1 MAALLL
7 DGSAFD
13 RPHPYPGRNIGVL
26 AHLTRPPSASFD
38 LSPSCSIPQASGE
51 CSDCRPCEARDSS
64 WMVGYLNCPQPALF
78 SSRHSGQVR
87 WLHSSRMVWFFGRP
101 NPISEPEFSSPAHL
115 TCPHPILR
123 CPAYLT
129 LSPVTQANRTQT
141 PTVKGPEPI
150 GRLQL
155 LL

>member
-1 MAALLL
+1 MVALLS
-7 DGSAFD
+7 DGLVFWPAQ
-13 RPHPYPGRNIGVL
+13 PYLRTGIQLSR
-26 AHLTRPPSASFD
+26 AFD
-38 LSPSCSIPQASGE
+38 LS
-51 CSDCRPCEARDSS
+51 
-64 WMVGYLNCPQPALF
+64 L
-78 SSRHSGQVR
+78 
-87 WLHSSRMVWFFGRP
+87 
-101 NPISEPEFSSPAHL
+101 
-115 TCPHPILR
+115 PILR